1 MMFCST
7 SILNATA
14 IWTSGILKTGVA
26 DTGQRHRNFC
36 RPLVIDKMKVL
47 RGNMNTPV
55 LNTDRLRIYPS
66 TSAEME
72 MMIRKQTDDELKTAY
87 NEMLNEA
94 LQGADPELSHLYI
107 H

>member
-1 MMFCST
+1 
-7 SILNATA
+7 
-14 IWTSGILKTGVA
+14 
-26 DTGQRHRNFC
+26 
-36 RPLVIDKMKVL
+36 
-47 RGNMNTPV
+47 MNTPV